1 MSIKFMIG
9 IVAIVTFATLPCT
22 SLAED
27 EFHVHY
33 RVANLYEDGNS
44 LSGTVFLSV
53 YNTSGEDISDMVA
66 WIPEPNQVTYDQHQ
80 IGVGNLPDGAQVEV
94 LDPLIVPIEIA
105 NTEPATEPVS
115 WRLEYTN
122 TLGQRLS
129 IDVIGLEVQ

>member
-1 MSIKFMIG
+1 MKTKYITG
-9 IVAIVTFATLPCT
+9 IVAIIMLAALPYT
-22 SLAED
+22 GLAD
-27 EFHVHY
+27 DAFHIHY
-33 RVANLYEDGNS
+33 RVTNLSQDDDN
-44 LSGTVFLSV
+44 LSGTVFLNV
-53 YNTSGEDISDMVA
+53 YNTSGEGVSDMVA
-66 WIPEPNQVTYDQHQ
+66 WIPEPNRVTYDQHQ
-80 IGVGNLPDGAQVEV
+80 IGVGNLADGAQVEV

>member
-1 MSIKFMIG
+1 MKTKYIAG
-9 IVAIVTFATLPCT
+9 IVAIVTFVALPYT
-22 SLAED
+22 GFAD
-27 EFHVHY
+27 DKFHIHY
-33 RVANLYEDGNS
+33 RVANLNQDENS
-44 LSGTVFLSV
+44 LSGTVFLNV
-53 YNTSGEDISDMVA
+53 YNTSGEGVSDMVA

-80 IGVGNLPDGAQVEV
+80 IGVGNLADGAQVEV